1 MTLPDERYRAI
12 RESRRFLEQL
22 CNPSAS
28 PGVPKIIR
36 TQARALLR
44 HYPSDY
50 DLELLC
56 RAAPEVVTAR
66 LDPFVAFVVSKDRA
80 DEPKDPLT
88 SDPK

>member
-22 CNPSAS
+22 MNAAAT

-36 TQARALLR
+36 QQAHALLR

-50 DLELLC
+50 DLDCLC
-56 RAAPEVVTAR
+56 RAAPEVVAHR
-66 LDPFVAFVVSKDRA
+66 LDTFVEFVVSKDRA
-80 DEPKDPLT
+80 
-88 SDPK
+88 SDSK